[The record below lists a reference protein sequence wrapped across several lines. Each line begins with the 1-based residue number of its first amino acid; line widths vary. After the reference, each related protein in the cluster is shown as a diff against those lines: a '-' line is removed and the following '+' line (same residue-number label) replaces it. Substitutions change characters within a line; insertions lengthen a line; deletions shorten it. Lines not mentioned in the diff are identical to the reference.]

1 MRKYT
6 KHLGSKNYF
15 GIDNDIQNY
24 PLFYT
29 FFQVTHKLLKLKNN
43 LGQTLL
49 TLMEVNRDSLSES
62 IPIVLKREY
71 GCHRRDMTKTE
82 LCLSEQLETS
92 ESAYEIIRELHA
104 LGKFSHKK
112 SIMLY
117 NMAIFDPMHYLK
129 QNVSQFDIFH

>member
-1 MRKYT
+1 MIFITYST
-6 KHLGSKNYF
+6 L
-15 GIDNDIQNY
+15 
-24 PLFYT
+24 

-104 LGKFSHKK
+104 LGKFSHKI
-112 SIMLY
+112 SIMHY
-117 NMAIFDPMHYLK
+117 NGNF
-129 QNVSQFDIFH
+129 

>member
-1 MRKYT
+1 
-6 KHLGSKNYF
+6 
-15 GIDNDIQNY
+15 
-24 PLFYT
+24 
-29 FFQVTHKLLKLKNN
+29 
-43 LGQTLL
+43 
-49 TLMEVNRDSLSES
+49 MEVNRDSLSES